1 MPSPEDIVRGLAQ
14 VSNDWKVLAILWHGY
29 FAVVLVAISLGAR
42 LSQRVAGIVLI
53 LPLVSVSAVAWVA
66 GNPFNGAVFV
76 LGAMAL
82 LFVTAGL
89 PRNTITLGSKPW
101 IATGSLLAVFGWC
114 YPHFVESGSYV
125 EYLYAAPLGLVPGPT
140 LSMLA
145 GVTMILRGLESVRWS
160 LVLGIL
166 GLFYG
171 VFGALHLGV
180 TIDWILSAGAL
191 GLLALALFGMGRA
204 GQAGR

>member
-1 MPSPEDIVRGLAQ
+1 MIGGSLRSCGMR
-14 VSNDWKVLAILWHGY
+14 Y
-29 FAVVLVAISLGAR
+29 FAAVLVAIPLGMSP
-42 LSQRVAGIVLI
+42 SQRVAGIVLV

-66 GNPFNGAVFV
+66 GDPFNGAVFV

-82 LFVTAGL
+82 LLIATGL
-89 PRNTITLGSKPW
+89 RRSAVAPVSKPW
-101 IATGSLLAVFGWC
+101 IAAGSLLAAFGWC
-114 YPHFVESGSYV
+114 YPHFLESGSYV
-125 EYLYAAPLGLVPGPT
+125 EYLYAAPLGLVPCPT

-145 GVTMILRGLESVRWS
+145 GVTMILHGLESVRWS
-160 LVLGIL
+160 LALGIL